1 MDLEKVIDLYDL
13 YKLSPPKL
21 YLYLL
26 YMYYGVS
33 RVFISAEEIEARF
46 LVESFSQCGGVGV
59 YTWVWFGVFW
69 CWSFPYEMGD
79 FLGSARVWWLFLL
92 SSLRKVEAMVSC
104 WPNLITFF
112 TDVPPR
118 RFPLLLLRS

>member
-1 MDLEKVIDLYDL
+1 MLMDLEKVIDLYDL

-46 LVESFSQCGGVGV
+46 LVESFPNVVVLEFILGFGSASFGVGV
-59 YTWVWFGVFW
+59 FLMRWVIFWVLLEFGG
-69 CWSFPYEMGD
+69 SFC
-79 FLGSARVWWLFLL
+79 SQA
-92 SSLRKVEAMVSC
+92 
-104 WPNLITFF
+104 
-112 TDVPPR
+112 
-118 RFPLLLLRS
+118 